1 MLTQSILGFINNFRL
16 YQHVNQRIRQQKQH
30 IQLGIIFK
38 LNIAGRVVL
47 LKHVLHLTMLPISR
61 SILKLNQMEM
71 SGTVPKY
78 FFSNYVPWSVAHSL
92 WAIEVVGHSLD
103 MKRMLTCGDQIHSEP
118 FYCWGW
124 SVPQASV
131 DSDLLHKITLRVAH
145 AAKVSDKGN
154 LIFSLIILIIL
165 HRFPIMKLFQCLNTL
180 NKKSGRGIKGIND
193 S

>member
-1 MLTQSILGFINNFRL
+1 
-16 YQHVNQRIRQQKQH
+16 
-30 IQLGIIFK
+30 
-38 LNIAGRVVL
+38 
-47 LKHVLHLTMLPISR
+47 
-61 SILKLNQMEM
+61 M
-71 SGTVPKY
+71 S
-78 FFSNYVPWSVAHSL
+78 NSL
-92 WAIEVVGHSLD
+92 WAIEVVEHSLD

-165 HRFPIMKLFQCLNTL
+165 HRYPIMKLFQCLNTSK
-180 NKKSGRGIKGIND
+180 KKSGRGIKGIHN